1 MEPEWIGAAVRW
13 SHWRHLITPLSPV
26 WAPAF
31 CGCGWGGVLVAQDGG
46 RPKSLVDETRRV
58 LRLRH
63 YSIRTEESYV
73 HWIRRFIRFSG
84 GRHPREMG
92 HPEIEAFLSHLAVD
106 RNVAASTQNQA
117 LNAIVFLYKR
127 VLDREIGDLGVI
139 VRAKKPRKLPVVL
152 TRSEVMELLSRLDG
166 VPRLAAGLM
175 YGAGLRLMETVRL
188 RAKDLDLERGELMVR
203 NGKGGRDRITVLPT
217 RLVGPLRDQL
227 TYTRALHLSD
237 LTEGFGSVFLPD
249 ALARKFRG
257 ADREW
262 SWQYVFPAAKR
273 SRDPRSG
280 AMRRHHFGEAAVQRA
295 VKRAVREAGL
305 VKRAS
310 CHSLRHS
317 FATHLLES
325 GYDIRTVQQL
335 LGHRSVETT
344 MIYTHVLNR
353 GGLAVQSPLDQV

>member
-1 MEPEWIGAAVRW
+1 MVPEWIGAAVLW
-13 SHWRHLITPLSPV
+13 SHRRHLITPLSLV

-31 CGCGWGGVLVAQDGG
+31 CGCRRGGVRVAQDGV
-46 RPKSLVDETRRV
+46 RPRSLVDETRRV
-58 LRLRH
+58 IRLRH
-63 YSIRTEESYV
+63 YSIRTEEAYV

-92 HPEIEAFLSHLAVD
+92 QPEIEAFLSHLAVD
-106 RNVAASTQNQA
+106 GNVAAATQNQA
-117 LNAIVFLYKR
+117 LNALSFLYKR
-127 VLDREIGDLGVI
+127 VLDREFGDLGAI
-139 VRAKKPRKLPVVL
+139 VRAKKPRRLPVVL
-152 TRSEVMELLSRLDG
+152 TRSEVIELLSRLDG
-166 VPRLAAGLM
+166 VHRLAAGLM
-175 YGAGLRLMETVRL
+175 YGAGLRLMETIRL
-188 RAKDLDLERGELMVR
+188 RAKDLDLERRELVIR
-203 NGKGGRDRITVLPT
+203 NGKGGRDRITVLPA
-217 RLVGPLRDQL
+217 RLVDPLCGQL
-227 TYTRALHLSD
+227 AHARALD
-237 LTEGFGSVFLPD
+237 LAEGFGSVFMPD

-262 SWQYVFPAAKR
+262 SWQYVFPAAAR

-317 FATHLLES
+317 FATHLLEG

-335 LGHRSVETT
+335 LGHRSVTTT
-344 MIYTHVLNR
+344 MVYTHVLNR

>member
-1 MEPEWIGAAVRW
+1 VR
-13 SHWRHLITPLSPV
+13 
-26 WAPAF
+26 
-31 CGCGWGGVLVAQDGG
+31 VAQDGV
-46 RPKSLVDETRRV
+46 RPRSLVDETRRV
-58 LRLRH
+58 IRLRH
-63 YSIRTEESYV
+63 YSIRTEEAYV

-92 HPEIEAFLSHLAVD
+92 QPEIEAFLSHLAVD
-106 RNVAASTQNQA
+106 GNVAAATQNQA
-117 LNAIVFLYKR
+117 LNAISFLYKR
-127 VLDREIGDLGVI
+127 VLDRELGDLGAI

-166 VPRLAAGLM
+166 TPRLASALM

-188 RAKDLDLERGELMVR
+188 RAKDLDLERGELVVR

-217 RLVGPLRDQL
+217 RLVSPLRGQL
-227 TYTRALHLSD
+227 AHARALHLAD
-237 LTEGFGSVFLPD
+237 LAEGFGSVFMPD

-257 ADREW
+257 ANREW
-262 SWQYVFPAAKR
+262 SWQYVFPAAAR

-280 AMRRHHFGEAAVQRA
+280 AIRRHHFGEAAIQRA

-335 LGHRSVETT
+335 LGHRSVTTT
-344 MIYTHVLNR
+344 MVYTHVLNR
-353 GGLAVQSPLDQV
+353 GGLAVRSPLDQA